1 MPDLMWIFSTGAG
14 CGCRVL
20 LTLSLPDLLAFQRS
34 SRRDRVGH
42 RRGVRVVT
50 PLSSEPAS
58 LRLLWRCRA
67 PGAQPQLVTLKP
79 TDGWSRRREVTD
91 AAGLTIAAVAVF
103 SRTGVRTQD
112 VVRKGFDGF
121 EDVNQFWAGGSLRRC
136 LHVLYSLPLKPDLL
150 HVHCAVLSHSSY

>member
-1 MPDLMWIFSTGAG
+1 MFTFLTSEHNNCQLNNSLNNAENEHHST
-14 CGCRVL
+14 
-20 LTLSLPDLLAFQRS
+20 
-34 SRRDRVGH
+34 
-42 RRGVRVVT
+42 
-50 PLSSEPAS
+50 
-58 LRLLWRCRA
+58 
-67 PGAQPQLVTLKP
+67 
-79 TDGWSRRREVTD
+79 
-91 AAGLTIAAVAVF
+91 AVAVF